1 MKCRRC
7 GSELINGKCP
17 NCTRD
22 IANDDI
28 LENDNNKKRKRIGF
42 IKILIIFIV
51 LTIIGILVFY
61 FYNKYENNKHI
72 EILNLKR
79 NEIIEIL
86 NKPSNFTNGDEIL
99 EEIPIKEEEI
109 IIPKID
115 LSYSQEKIEL
125 DDDENLKSLFEI
137 SNKILNESV
146 EVNAELFFTE
156 DKGLILK
163 GTIENITNGF
173 NFPKL
178 TLRVLSYN
186 TNLDNKPLLQHNK
199 YYLIEDLYTF
209 DIKEGEIKEFT
220 MKIRDKNTKYIK
232 LGLKTGNL
240 FLHSEENA
248 VSVNNDIT
256 IPVITTDKYNPDEDF
271 LPFRFAII
279 NENGEV
285 SKIYEHKNLIKEY
298 KNEE

>member
-22 IANDDI
+22 IANDNI
-28 LENDNNKKRKRIGF
+28 LENNNNKRKRIGF
-42 IKILIIFIV
+42 IKLLIIFIV
-51 LTIIGILVFY
+51 LIIIGILGFY

-72 EILNLKR
+72 ESLNLKR

-86 NKPSNFTNGDEIL
+86 NKPSSFTNGDEIL

-109 IIPKID
+109 VIPKID

-125 DDDENLKSLFEI
+125 DDDEKEKSLFVI

-146 EVNAELFFTE
+146 EVNAELFLTE

-256 IPVITTDKYNPDEDF
+256 IPVITTDKYNPDEDS

-298 KNEE
+298 KSE